1 MSEHE
6 AARRQGDT
14 EADAAGSPP
23 ARDERPRPQ
32 FGEYAPEGWT
42 WQPPAG
48 EHTSDPAPQMQAP
61 PAPHKGKRADAAAPP
76 PAAPPAPEASAP
88 VGLRRPRQLDRMLTI
103 AFLVI
108 GAFGAW
114 STATSFQDLP
124 RQIQSLYDQQGIGQF
139 VPGANFP
146 TIVLVATVVQLA
158 IYAAT
163 LGFSILRLRRGRIAF
178 WVPLV
183 GLVVSVVATMVTTG
197 VIFLTDPAFL
207 AFLDARTQG

>member
-14 EADAAGSPP
+14 GADAAGSPP

-32 FGEYAPEGWT
+32 YGEYAPEGWT

-48 EHTSDPAPQMQAP
+48 DHISDPAPQMAQPSAGR
-61 PAPHKGKRADAAAPP
+61 AGRPH
-76 PAAPPAPEASAP
+76 AAPPAPPALPQPAASDA
-88 VGLRRPRQLDRMLTI
+88 LARRRRIDRMLTI

-114 STATSFQDLP
+114 STAAGLQDLP
-124 RQIQSLYDQQGIGQF
+124 RQIQVLYDQQGIGQF
-139 VPGANFP
+139 VPGPNLP
-146 TIVLVATVVQLA
+146 TIVLIGTIAQLA

-163 LGFSILRLRRGRIAF
+163 LGFSVLRLRRGRIAF

-183 GLVVSVVATMVTTG
+183 GLALSFVATMVLTS
-197 VIFLTDPAFL
+197 VIFLTDPTFL
-207 AFLDARTQG
+207 AYLEAQTSG